1 MASSQN
7 IRCQLTEWGL
17 PPLIIGWFKKKGII
31 SLFEWQVECL
41 CKDNVLYGGNLV
53 YSAPTSAGKTLVAD
67 FLLLKKVLEYNKKAL
82 VIEPFVAL
90 TREKAATLKSMLY
103 NTKARVGAFGGS
115 YYTPGGMA
123 AVQVAVCT
131 IEKANNFVN
140 KLINEN
146 KLFELGIIVVD
157 EIHYIGDDKR
167 GYQLELLL
175 TKVLYYNSQQ
185 DKNKRIQI
193 VGLSATIP
201 NLKTIADWL
210 QGSLYV
216 TSYRPVPLVEKIK
229 ISKCIYEA
237 SSYLENPSCKPLE
250 TISQTKLAIEKDFD
264 DLCYICIN
272 SVVDGHS
279 TLVFCDSK
287 RECESMA
294 ANLSTQIR
302 ILGNRLN
309 SENFDQVDISK
320 RLRENLSSK
329 KICDVIDKLKKC
341 PAGPDRELMKT
352 LSMGVAFHHAGL
364 TSEEREIIED
374 GFKSGAIKTLMAT
387 STLSS
392 GVNLPARKVI
402 IRSPT
407 MFYSG
412 GGTYQKIMLN
422 PTSYKQ
428 MIGRAGRK
436 GIDTCGESILICNPE
451 NQDTAIKLIKASLGN
466 ITSALANRMIAM
478 EGNEPSGL
486 KKAVLEVIANNTA
499 KSKSSLDQYLK
510 STFWLS
516 SISRE
521 EELTFQCAV
530 SDTIRYLV
538 DKKFMEELK
547 PGEYRATRLGK
558 AVLSSG
564 LHPDESLE
572 LLQDLLEARKG
583 FCLLNDL
590 HIIYQVTPNEIA
602 RAIELKDWHN
612 FSRVWNELD
621 EVCRN
626 VGERIGIDEFIIVR
640 RCQGSHISLS
650 DSKERIYRRFWVA
663 LAINDLIHEISLP
676 KICSKYHLTKATVQ
690 QAQRA
695 VAQFAGVMSI
705 FCNELGYDN
714 IAALVTPLET
724 RINFSCQRDLLDL
737 IRLNITRP
745 IARSLFN
752 AGYKNVIA
760 VAKADKLDIEFILRQ
775 IKPFKKDISF
785 TGDTDYAPSIWI
797 PELARSMTTLD
808 YASHIVETAI
818 SFVEIEYD
826 IDLNVQQSTR
836 VENRNTEAK
845 VLDDDVL
852 QAPAS
857 KRGRVDDANGIY
869 PKILIS

>member
-1 MASSQN
+1 MASSKKSK
-7 IRCQLTEWGL
+7 CQLTEWGL
-17 PPLIIGWFKKKGII
+17 PPLIIGWFKKKGIS

-41 CKDNVLYGGNLV
+41 CEGNVLDGENLV

-67 FLLLKKVLEYNKKAL
+67 FLLLKKVLEHNKKAL

-90 TREKAATLKSMLY
+90 TREKATTLKSMLY

-123 AVQVAVCT
+123 TVNVAVCT
-131 IEKANNFVN
+131 IEKANNFIN

-146 KLFELGIIVVD
+146 KISDLGVIIVD
-157 EIHYIGDDKR
+157 EIHYIGDERR

-185 DKNKRIQI
+185 DKSKKIQI

-201 NLKTIADWL
+201 NLESIAKWL
-210 QGSLYV
+210 QASLYI
-216 TSYRPVPLVEKIK
+216 TGYRPVPLVEKIK
-229 ISKCIYEA
+229 IANKIYEA
-237 SSYLENPSCKPLE
+237 STYLKDPSCEPVE
-250 TISQTKLAIEKDFD
+250 SICPGKLAIEKDYD

-272 SVVDGHS
+272 SIIDNHS
-279 TLVFCDSK
+279 TLVFCESK
-287 RECESMA
+287 RECELMA
-294 ANLSTQIR
+294 ANLSQQIR
-302 ILGNRLN
+302 ISGNKLQ
-309 SENFDQVDISK
+309 SENFDLADISK
-320 RLRENLSSK
+320 KLRENLSSV

-341 PAGPDRELMKT
+341 PAGPDKELIKS
-352 LSMGVAFHHAGL
+352 LNMGVAFHHAGL

-392 GVNLPARKVI
+392 GVNLPARKVV

-407 MFYSG
+407 MIYSAG
-412 GGTYQKIMLN
+412 GVYQKVMLN
-422 PTSYKQ
+422 PASYKQ
-428 MIGRAGRK
+428 MVGRAGRK
-436 GIDTCGESILICNPE
+436 NIDSCGESILICNNE
-451 NQDTAIKLIKASLGN
+451 NQDLAIQLIKASIGN
-466 ITSALANRMIAM
+466 ITSALANRMIAS
-478 EGNEPSGL
+478 EGGEPSGL
-486 KKAVLEVIANNTA
+486 KKAVLEVIASNTT
-499 KSKSSLDQYLK
+499 KTKSSLDRYLR

-516 SISRE
+516 SISKE
-521 EELTFQCAV
+521 DELTFKCAV
-530 SDTIRYLV
+530 TETLRYLV
-538 DKKFMEELK
+538 SKKFIEELK

-572 LLQDLLEARKG
+572 LLQDLVEARKG

-590 HIIYQVTPNEIA
+590 HIIYQVTPNDIA
-602 RAIELKDWHN
+602 RSIELKDWHN

-621 EVCRN
+621 EVCRS
-626 VGERIGIDEFIIVR
+626 VGERVGIDEFIIVR

-650 DSKERIYRRFWVA
+650 DARERVYRRFWIA
-663 LAINDLIHEISLP
+663 LAINDIIQEISLP
-676 KICSKYHLTKATVQ
+676 KICSKYHLSKATVQ

-737 IRLNITRP
+737 IRLNVTRP
-745 IARSLFN
+745 IARALFN
-752 AGYKNVIA
+752 AGYRNVIA
-760 VAKADKLDIEFILRQ
+760 VAKAEKLDIEFIIRQ
-775 IKPFKKDISF
+775 IKPFKRDISF
-785 TGDTDYAPSIWI
+785 NADSDYAPSMWV
-797 PELARSMTTLD
+797 PELAKSMTTLD

-826 IDLNVQQSTR
+826 IDLNGTR
-836 VENRNTEAK
+836 VENESNTGVK
-845 VLDDDVL
+845 VIDEDII

-857 KRGRVDDANGIY
+857 KRGRLGEENGKVY
-869 PKILIS
+869 SNILVS

>member
-1 MASSQN
+1 MASSKKSK
-7 IRCQLTEWGL
+7 CQLTEWGL
-17 PPLIIGWFKKKGII
+17 PPLIIGWFKKKGIS

-41 CKDNVLYGGNLV
+41 CEGNVLNGENLV

-67 FLLLKKVLEYNKKAL
+67 FLLLKKVLEHNKKAL

-90 TREKAATLKSMLY
+90 TREKATTLKSMLY

-123 AVQVAVCT
+123 TVNVAVCT
-131 IEKANNFVN
+131 IEKANNFIN

-146 KLFELGIIVVD
+146 KISDLGVIIVD
-157 EIHYIGDDKR
+157 EIHYIGDERR

-185 DKNKRIQI
+185 DKSKKIQI

-201 NLKTIADWL
+201 NLESIAKWL
-210 QGSLYV
+210 QASLYI
-216 TSYRPVPLVEKIK
+216 TGYRPVPLVEKIK
-229 ISKCIYEA
+229 IANKIYEA
-237 SSYLENPSCKPLE
+237 STYLKDPSCEPVE
-250 TISQTKLAIEKDFD
+250 SICPGKLAIEKDYD

-272 SVVDGHS
+272 SIIDNHS
-279 TLVFCDSK
+279 TLVFCESK
-287 RECESMA
+287 RECELMA
-294 ANLSTQIR
+294 ANLSQQIR
-302 ILGNRLN
+302 ISGNKLQ
-309 SENFDQVDISK
+309 SENFDLADISK
-320 RLRENLSSK
+320 KLRENLSSV

-341 PAGPDRELMKT
+341 PAGPDKELIKS
-352 LSMGVAFHHAGL
+352 LNMGVAFHHAGL

-392 GVNLPARKVI
+392 GVNLPARKVV

-407 MFYSG
+407 MIYSAG
-412 GGTYQKIMLN
+412 GVYQKVMLN
-422 PTSYKQ
+422 PASYKQ
-428 MIGRAGRK
+428 MVGRAGRK
-436 GIDTCGESILICNPE
+436 NIDSCGESILICNNE
-451 NQDTAIKLIKASLGN
+451 NQDLAIQLIKASLGN
-466 ITSALANRMIAM
+466 ITSALANRMIAS
-478 EGNEPSGL
+478 EGGEPSGL
-486 KKAVLEVIANNTA
+486 KKAVLEVIASNTT
-499 KSKSSLDQYLK
+499 KTKSSLDRYLR

-516 SISRE
+516 SISKE
-521 EELTFQCAV
+521 DELTFKCAV
-530 SDTIRYLV
+530 TETLRYLV
-538 DKKFMEELK
+538 SKKFIEELK

-572 LLQDLLEARKG
+572 LLQDLVEARKG

-590 HIIYQVTPNEIA
+590 HIIYQVTPNDIA
-602 RAIELKDWHN
+602 RSIELKDWHN

-621 EVCRN
+621 EVCRS
-626 VGERIGIDEFIIVR
+626 VGERVGIDEFIIVR

-650 DSKERIYRRFWVA
+650 DARERVYRRFWIA
-663 LAINDLIHEISLP
+663 LAINDIIQEISLP
-676 KICSKYHLTKATVQ
+676 KICSKYHLSKATVQ

-737 IRLNITRP
+737 IRLNVTRP
-745 IARSLFN
+745 IARALFN
-752 AGYKNVIA
+752 AGYRNVIA
-760 VAKADKLDIEFILRQ
+760 VAKAEKLDIEFIIRQ
-775 IKPFKKDISF
+775 IKPFKRDISF
-785 TGDTDYAPSIWI
+785 NADSDYAPSMWV
-797 PELARSMTTLD
+797 PELAKSMTTLD

-826 IDLNVQQSTR
+826 IDLNGTR
-836 VENRNTEAK
+836 VENESNTGVK
-845 VLDDDVL
+845 VIDEDII

-857 KRGRVDDANGIY
+857 KRGRLGEENGKVY
-869 PKILIS
+869 SNILVS

>member
-1 MASSQN
+1 MASSKKSK
-7 IRCQLTEWGL
+7 CQLTEWGL
-17 PPLIIGWFKKKGII
+17 PPLIIGWFKKKGIS

-41 CKDNVLYGGNLV
+41 CEGNVLDGENLV

-67 FLLLKKVLEYNKKAL
+67 FLLLKKVLEHNKKAL

-90 TREKAATLKSMLY
+90 TREKATTLKSMLY

-123 AVQVAVCT
+123 TVNVAVCT
-131 IEKANNFVN
+131 IEKANNFIN

-146 KLFELGIIVVD
+146 KISDLGVIIVD
-157 EIHYIGDDKR
+157 EIHYIGDERR

-185 DKNKRIQI
+185 DKSKKIQI

-201 NLKTIADWL
+201 NLESIAKWL
-210 QGSLYV
+210 QASLYI
-216 TSYRPVPLVEKIK
+216 TGYRPVPLVEKIK
-229 ISKCIYEA
+229 IANKIYEA
-237 SSYLENPSCKPLE
+237 STYLKDPSCEPVE
-250 TISQTKLAIEKDFD
+250 SICPGKLAIEKDYD

-272 SVVDGHS
+272 SIIDNHS
-279 TLVFCDSK
+279 TLVFCESK
-287 RECESMA
+287 RECELMA
-294 ANLSTQIR
+294 ANLSQQIR
-302 ILGNRLN
+302 ISGNKLQ
-309 SENFDQVDISK
+309 SENFDLADISK
-320 RLRENLSSK
+320 KLRENLSSV

-341 PAGPDRELMKT
+341 PAGPDKELIKS
-352 LSMGVAFHHAGL
+352 LNMGVAFHHAGL

-392 GVNLPARKVI
+392 GVNLPARKVV

-407 MFYSG
+407 MIYSAG
-412 GGTYQKIMLN
+412 GVYQKVMLN

-428 MIGRAGRK
+428 MVGRAGRK
-436 GIDTCGESILICNPE
+436 NIDSCGESILICNNE
-451 NQDTAIKLIKASLGN
+451 NQDLAIQLIKASLGN
-466 ITSALANRMIAM
+466 ITSALANRMIAS
-478 EGNEPSGL
+478 EGGEPSGL
-486 KKAVLEVIANNTA
+486 KKAVLEVIASNTT
-499 KSKSSLDQYLK
+499 KTKSSLDRYLR

-516 SISRE
+516 SISKE
-521 EELTFQCAV
+521 DELTFKCAV
-530 SDTIRYLV
+530 TETLRYLV
-538 DKKFMEELK
+538 SKKFIEELK

-572 LLQDLLEARKG
+572 LLQDLVEARKG

-590 HIIYQVTPNEIA
+590 HIIYQVTPNDIA
-602 RAIELKDWHN
+602 RSIELKDWHN

-621 EVCRN
+621 EVCRS
-626 VGERIGIDEFIIVR
+626 VGERVGIDEFIIVR

-650 DSKERIYRRFWVA
+650 DARERVYRRFWIA
-663 LAINDLIHEISLP
+663 LAINDIIQEISLP
-676 KICSKYHLTKATVQ
+676 KICSKYHLSKATVQ

-737 IRLNITRP
+737 IRLNVTRP
-745 IARSLFN
+745 IARALFN
-752 AGYKNVIA
+752 AGYRNVIA
-760 VAKADKLDIEFILRQ
+760 VAKAEKLDIEFIIRQ
-775 IKPFKKDISF
+775 IKPFKRDISF
-785 TGDTDYAPSIWI
+785 NADSDYAPSMWV
-797 PELARSMTTLD
+797 PELAKSMTTLD
-808 YASHIVETAI
+808 YASHIVEAAI

-826 IDLNVQQSTR
+826 IDLNGTR
-836 VENRNTEAK
+836 VENESNTGVK
-845 VLDDDVL
+845 VIDEDII

-857 KRGRVDDANGIY
+857 KRGRLGEENGKVY
-869 PKILIS
+869 SNILVS